1 MIVLYN
7 PISTTPGKQP
17 LPLSV
22 MALAAVLESP
32 SALRGSQG
40 RAGQGRGTT
49 GAGQVP
55 SAGSRQAEAWSLVDG
70 NIVADP
76 AAEII
81 ARLSAVP
88 RAGFALLAVSVM
100 PGPQLT
106 QAVAVCTRVRAA
118 LPHVPIVWG
127 GYFPT
132 QHADTVLRSPYVDFV
147 IRSQGE
153 QALLQLVDVLR
164 SGGLLN
170 RVGGLS
176 WKGSGGAGGSGGA
189 VSVVNNPV
197 QPLTNL
203 DELPDLPYHRVDMGR
218 YIQRNYLGARTIAHN
233 SSFGCPFACS
243 FCAVVAMSNR
253 RWLAQSPARI
263 ERVMRHLVATYGV
276 DAVQMHDMDFFI
288 SEARTAEFAERIAG
302 LGLRWWGLGR
312 VDTLMQYSDA
322 TWEKMARSGLKMIFS
337 GAETGT
343 DEALMRMNK
352 GGTSSAALTLELARR
367 MRSYGI
373 IPEFS
378 FVLGCPPDPVADV
391 ETTFEFIRRIKRIN
405 PATEIVLYTYTPV
418 PLDGSLYTEAKR
430 LGFAFPETLE
440 HWASPEWE
448 QLSMRRGD
456 GIPWM
461 NGSTGSIRVRVRNF
475 ERVINAYYPT
485 VTDLR
490 LTGWRRAALKAA
502 SGLRYALKWYD
513 APYELRALHR
523 LIQYQRPETTGF

>member
-32 SALRGSQG
+32 PGSS
-40 RAGQGRGTT
+40 
-49 GAGQVP
+49 P
-55 SAGSRQAEAWSLVDG
+55 SMRSRREPEAWSLVDG
-70 NIVADP
+70 NVVPDP
-76 AAEII
+76 AAEIV
-81 ARLSAVP
+81 ARLSALSRSRVS
-88 RAGFALLAVSVM
+88 LLAVSVM

-106 QAVAVCTRVRAA
+106 QAVAVCKRVRET

-132 QHADTVLRSPYVDFV
+132 QHAETVLRAPYVDFV

-153 QALLQLVDVLR
+153 QALLQLVDILR
-164 SGGLLN
+164 SRGLLN

-176 WKGSGGAGGSGGA
+176 WKAGADI
-189 VSVVNNPV
+189 VNNPV

-203 DELPDLPYHRVDMGR
+203 DDLPELPYHRVAMDR
-218 YIQRNYLGARTIAHN
+218 YIHKNYLGDRTMAHN

-253 RWLAQSPARI
+253 RWLAQSPARL
-263 ERVMRHLVATYGV
+263 ERVMRHLVTIYGV

-322 TWEKMARSGLKMIFS
+322 TWDTMARSGLKMIFS
-337 GAETGT
+337 GAESGS
-343 DEALMRMNK
+343 DEALERMNK
-352 GGTSSAALTLELARR
+352 GGKSSAALTLDLARR
-367 MRSYGI
+367 MRSYRI
-373 IPEFS
+373 VPEFS
-378 FVLGCPPDPVADV
+378 FVLGCPPDPLKDV
-391 ETTFEFIRRIKRIN
+391 ETTFDFIRRIKQIN

-440 HWASPEWE
+440 QWASPAWE

-461 NGSTGSIRVRVRNF
+461 DSSTGNIRRRVRNF

-490 LTGWRRAALKAA
+490 LTGWRRAALKAV
-502 SGLRYALKWYD
+502 SSLRYALKWYD